1 MRNLEII
8 TAEAVLPSASARSLD
23 LKELHILN
31 ILVRC
36 GIDRLIQMSTAAD
49 QADHLN
55 QQLEQLR
62 TKKAL
67 ITSPLDDEIEKLT
80 QKLVALKP
88 DEAAHGSDAL
98 STHQED
104 PESFDAVIAACASD
118 NPNAFARAGRLL
130 FKSNIKLSSVRSD
143 RKLSLLHTCARF
155 GSVKVLNQLLDSEPV
170 MFSFL
175 DDFGRDALIV
185 SVLYRQ
191 LHVFHI
197 LSRLKDC
204 SYAHQSLPFLNNCLH
219 DIARF
224 GLVSFSRE
232 IFNTNR
238 GHDPRIQLAMSQ
250 CNKDGLHPLH
260 VMAARL
266 DVEMI
271 TQAFAVNP
279 QWLDQSTA
287 TGMNIFDVVIASED
301 AMQYPRLCFSF
312 ICSVSQMHPPAREQF
327 LLAGSNRYK
336 HSGALLRCDGALL
349 AFVRSSA
356 ISPLFLANTFTATSN
371 TQFFSTACH
380 MHRIHS

>member
-1 MRNLEII
+1 MRNVEI
-8 TAEAVLPSASARSLD
+8 TAAAVVSAASARSLA
-23 LKELHILN
+23 LNELHIWN
-31 ILVRC
+31 IFVRC
-36 GIDRLIQMSTAAD
+36 GIDRLIQMSTVAD
-49 QADHLN
+49 QADHLH

-88 DEAAHGSDAL
+88 DEAAPGSDVL
-98 STHQED
+98 STHHEE
-104 PESFDAVIAACASD
+104 PTSFDAVVAACASD
-118 NPNAFARAGRLL
+118 NSNAFARAGRLL

-170 MFSFL
+170 MLSFL

-197 LSRLKDC
+197 LSRFKDC

-232 IFNTNR
+232 ILSTNR
-238 GHDPRIQLAMSQ
+238 GNDPRIQLAMSQ
-250 CNKDGLHPLH
+250 CNKDGLQPLH

-271 TQAFAVNP
+271 TQAFAVNS

-287 TGMNIFDVVIASED
+287 TGMNVFDVAIASED

-312 ICSVSQMHPPAREQF
+312 ICSVALMHPPAREQF

-356 ISPLFLANTFTATSN
+356 IRPLFLAHTLTVTSN
-371 TQFFSTACH
+371 TQFFSTAFLI
-380 MHRIHS
+380 HRIHV